1 MDNELHWLV
10 NHINLLATR
19 NRSHGLEV
27 LIQWEDQLMI
37 VVTWELTWDIQQE
50 LESFPLEDKVK
61 AIGGNIDGILA

>member
-50 LESFPLEDKVK
+50 LESFPLKDKVK